1 MVGLTGGVIISLAGL
16 YPIISLL
23 APLWLDGWERPFANE
38 LVHNVWLL
46 GSAVLGVPV
55 LLGLGFWAANRA
67 QARGW
72 QRGAQAGALAGVA
85 AGLLS
90 YITLIVPTHALFAYS
105 IFSADLPAILN
116 ADAPLPSPELVGQ
129 YTQAFDD
136 AAVQLEL
143 VLLVAALFWGLQ
155 GALLG
160 WRRRDAPLPERLSL
174 LTLLQAGQPLKR
186 WFAEDDTAVRIG
198 LAVGGI
204 MALLLSFMASGWSV
218 LTVVPDWPELAALI
232 QQGQRG
238 IISDLLGKAWP
249 LPSVI
254 LLFGLI
260 SFGLITVYMLK
271 NPPNRWRAR
280 LTAVLLAALII
291 ATVATAVFLRFFYFS
306 LGFSPFLAVRLL
318 ALDPDIAS
326 ETVPIL
332 QIIEATFEG
341 PGSFMIGVLATPW
354 IALLLAGL
362 VGALLGGVQAVLTVP
377 ILMVL
382 RPRPVDRAATVQRR
396 LRRQPNEVLPIIY
409 ALFGQTPLAYDI
421 LIHLAVQSQYSQP
434 AVATLAAAYHT
445 LGSSLRPDQ
454 YEPAAAAVVELL
466 AAQRSWRW
474 ASDLGSAYQMLQELL
489 PTRTLTGIAAISL
502 PPSQDSASL
511 PSPIVQNGRQ
521 VGRIVT
527 ELQKAEKAEDLPAQ
541 LLFLENALTAVNE
554 ARAFVQIPPEQ
565 AALDD
570 GQQLKALLPQ
580 QPMLAYV
587 LDRWQVMVTAAVQ
600 RLRGRADVALTL
612 QTRHS
617 SFVPELPLVFQV
629 HNQGLNAA
637 RQVHVRLLPGD
648 GYHVLGVKSEG
659 LIETLLPEDQQELT
673 LTVVPE
679 PEQPRIRVLFELI
692 FADGMNTER
701 RHVFADTVEFVRQE
715 RPFMRVFPIPY
726 IIGRPL
732 KSEDLFVG
740 RSDVFHFIQK
750 NLVGSNQSNAI
761 ILYGQRR
768 MGKTSVLYQLGQVL
782 AETHVAVLIDMRSKP
797 AQGETNFLY
806 AIATDIV
813 FALQDVGLEVE
824 LPPRSAFVEAPEFY
838 FRSHFVPSL
847 LPYLDGKNLLLLFDE
862 YEELQRR
869 VEDGRLQPEIFQFL
883 HNLMHEGRIDL
894 VLAGVHKLEA
904 LEAEYW
910 SVLSNAVIYHPITF
924 MAAEEL
930 RRLIVDP
937 VKAFNVDYDPLAIER
952 IIAVTAGH
960 PYFAQLLLHEMMVY
974 QNEMEASYLTTVDV
988 DQVIE
993 RIVQRGGGHFR
1004 FIWAESTEEE
1014 KLVLQ
1019 AVAALSGGG
1028 EAMAVKEIRQFLS
1041 ERGHV
1046 AQDRWQK
1053 ALDSLTDRDILL
1065 GQNSKKPQ
1073 YRFRIDLLRLWVAQT
1088 QPPL

>member
-16 YPIISLL
+16 YPIVGLL
-23 APLWLDGWERPFANE
+23 APLWLAGWERPFANE

-55 LLGLGFWAANRA
+55 VLGLGFWAANRA

-72 QRGAQAGALAGVA
+72 QRGAQAGALAGA
-85 AGLLS
+85 TAGLLS
-90 YITLIVPTHALFAYS
+90 YITLIIPTHALFTYS
-105 IFSADLPAILN
+105 IFSTDLPAILN

-136 AAVQLEL
+136 VAVQLEL

-160 WRRRDAPLPERLSL
+160 WRRRDAPLPERPSL
-174 LTLLQAGQPLKR
+174 LTLLQAGQPLKK
-186 WFAEDDTAVRIG
+186 WFAEDDTAVQTG

-204 MALLLSFMASGWSV
+204 LALLLSLMASGWSA
-218 LTVVPDWPELAALI
+218 LMVVPDWPELAALI

-249 LPSVI
+249 LPLAI

-260 SFGLITVYMLK
+260 SFGLITVYLLK

-280 LTAVLLAALII
+280 LTAVLLAALTI
-291 ATVATAVFLRFFYFS
+291 ATVATAIFLRFFYFS
-306 LGFSPFLAVRLL
+306 LGFSPLLAVRLL
-318 ALDPDIAS
+318 ALDPVIVP

-332 QIIEATFEG
+332 QIIEATFKD
-341 PGSFMIGVLATPW
+341 PGSFMIGILATPW
-354 IALLLAGL
+354 IALLLVGL
-362 VGALLGGVQAVLTVP
+362 VGALLGGVLAMLAVPT
-377 ILMVL
+377 LMAL
-382 RPRPVDRAATVQRR
+382 RPCPVDRAATIQRR

-421 LIHLAVQSQYSQP
+421 LIHLAVQSQYNQP

-445 LGSSLRPDQ
+445 LGSSPRSDQ
-454 YEPAAAAVVELL
+454 YEPAAAAVAELL

-489 PTRTLTGIAAISL
+489 PTRTLSEIVAISL

-511 PSPIVQNGRQ
+511 PSPIVQNGRL

-527 ELQKAEKAEDLPAQ
+527 ELQKAERAEDLPAQ
-541 LLFLENALTAVNE
+541 LLFLESALTAVNE
-554 ARAFVQIPPEQ
+554 ARAFVQTPPEQ
-565 AALDD
+565 AAR
-570 GQQLKALLPQ
+570 QQLQVPLPQ
-580 QPMLAYV
+580 QPVLAYV

-600 RLRGRADVALTL
+600 RLRGRADVTLTL

-617 SFVPELPLVFQV
+617 GFVPELPLVYQV
-629 HNQGLNAA
+629 LNQGLNAA

-648 GYHVLGVKSEG
+648 GYHLLGVKSEG
-659 LIETLLPEDQQELT
+659 LIETLLPEEQQELT
-673 LTVVPE
+673 LTVMPE
-679 PEQPRIRVLFELI
+679 PEQLRIRVSFELI
-692 FADGMNTER
+692 FDDAMNAER
-701 RHVFADTVEFVRQE
+701 RYVFADPVEFVRQE

-732 KSEDLFVG
+732 KSEGLFVG

-750 NLVGSNQSNAI
+750 NLVESNQNNAI
-761 ILYGQRR
+761 VLYGQRR
-768 MGKTSVLYQLGQVL
+768 MGKTSVLYQLKQVL
-782 AETHVAVLIDMRSKP
+782 AETHVAVLIDMQRKP

-806 AIATDIV
+806 AIAADIV
-813 FALQDVGLEVE
+813 FALQDAGLETE

-838 FRSHFVPSL
+838 FRSHFVRSL

-894 VLAGVHKLEA
+894 VLAGARKLEA
-904 LEAEYW
+904 LGAEYW
-910 SVLSNAVIYHPITF
+910 SVLSNAAIYHPITF
-924 MAAEEL
+924 LAAEEL

-937 VKAFNVDYDPLAIER
+937 VTAFNVDYDPLAIER

-1019 AVAALSGGG
+1019 AVAALSSGG

-1041 ERGHV
+1041 ERGHA

-1065 GQNSKKPQ
+1065 GQNGKKPQ
-1073 YRFRIDLLRLWVAQT
+1073 YRFRIDLLRLWVDQT